1 MTAQDQMT
9 AKGIAIGDY
18 CWVYYQG
25 CGCLGIVHGF
35 TPKRVLVEN
44 LGRNVDGAQP
54 YAPANVQFRATSNSL
69 PTDWVL

>member
-1 MTAQDQMT
+1 MQTAQEQMT
-9 AKGIAIGDY
+9 AKGISIGDY

-54 YAPANVQFRATSNSL
+54 YAPANVQPKTN
-69 PTDWVL
+69 

>member
-1 MTAQDQMT
+1 MTAQEQMT
-9 AKGIAIGDY
+9 AKGIAVGDY

-54 YAPANVQFRATSNSL
+54 YAPANVQPKL
-69 PTDWVL
+69 G